1 MHRVYLQAH
10 VGAGPLSSIMV
21 AAHNKHGQVATASQ
35 AAAQDH
41 PPWGQL
47 SLLPTLT
54 PREAKKTFENPSQP
68 AIPPQLLKSI
78 EWEIYRHGGPS
89 TGSLT

>member
-21 AAHNKHGQVATASQ
+21 AAHNKHRASCNRLAGRSTGPPTMGPAITTARTNTQRGQ
-35 AAAQDH
+35 DI
-41 PPWGQL
+41 
-47 SLLPTLT
+47 
-54 PREAKKTFENPSQP
+54 ENPSQP
-68 AIPPQLLKSI
+68 AIPSQFLKNI
-78 EWEIYRHGGPS
+78 EWEIYRHGGPT